1 MRTVLDEI
9 HPAISTSYYSGLF
22 ILVILF
28 TQPVIILTELL
39 LLLLLN
45 ILQGNTEKVKKMFKQ
60 SWILLLAIILFNGLL
75 NHRGTYF
82 LFYLGANPVTLEAV
96 LYGLL
101 MTVVYLNLMLIFIS
115 YNQVITAHK
124 FLYLFSRISPQLTLL
139 TMITIRFVPLFLR
152 RLTTITRV
160 QKTRGIQMETGKLRE
175 RAKNGMKLVQV
186 LLICSLEEAL
196 QTADSMEGRGY
207 GVAKRTSYLRYFMEV
222 RDWLIGVIGG
232 TLFIT
237 IISWK
242 IKGIGVYSVYTSFSN
257 WGFTTLNE
265 WFLFIFISLFIGI
278 PLFLEGRER
287 IWWRWL
293 KHDN

>member
-1 MRTVLDEI
+1 MKTVLDEI

-101 MTVVYLNLMLIFIS
+101 MTVVYLNLMLI
-115 YNQVITAHK
+115 
-124 FLYLFSRISPQLTLL
+124 
-139 TMITIRFVPLFLR
+139 LFL
-152 RLTTITRV
+152 
-160 QKTRGIQMETGKLRE
+160 
-175 RAKNGMKLVQV
+175 
-186 LLICSLEEAL
+186 
-196 QTADSMEGRGY
+196 
-207 GVAKRTSYLRYFMEV
+207 
-222 RDWLIGVIGG
+222 
-232 TLFIT
+232 
-237 IISWK
+237 IIKS
-242 IKGIGVYSVYTSFSN
+242 
-257 WGFTTLNE
+257 
-265 WFLFIFISLFIGI
+265 
-278 PLFLEGRER
+278 
-287 IWWRWL
+287 
-293 KHDN
+293 